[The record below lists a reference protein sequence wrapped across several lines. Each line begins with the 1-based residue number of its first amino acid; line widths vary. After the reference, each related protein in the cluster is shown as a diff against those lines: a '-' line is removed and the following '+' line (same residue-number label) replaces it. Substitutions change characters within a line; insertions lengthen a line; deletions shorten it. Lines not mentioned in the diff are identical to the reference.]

1 MAIGAAQVSMRTDQ
15 RESILLV
22 QFRDRVHDPIH
33 RGMTARAIIAHAH
46 PMHVGVARCA
56 IHGCRIED
64 QGGVAR
70 LAIHF
75 RVSTFQ
81 REFRGVVLED
91 HCRCR
96 GIHQRLLHPR
106 LALVLQDGSFG
117 LDPDERCVV
126 PTRRAVALGA
136 IDGEVLSMR
145 RLGRQ
150 PRGGQKQE
158 HDYL

>member
-1 MAIGAAQVSMRTDQ
+1 MRTDE
-15 RESILLV
+15 REPVLLV
-22 QFRDRVHDPIH
+22 QLRDVIHDPIH
-33 RGMTARAIIAHAH
+33 RGMTTRTIISYAHS
-46 PMHVGVARCA
+46 MHIDVTGSA

-64 QGGVAR
+64 QGGVTR

-91 HCRCR
+91 HCRCHS
-96 GIHQRLLHPR
+96 IHQRLLHSR
-106 LALVLQDGSFG
+106 LALVLQDGGFG

-136 IDGEVLSMR
+136 IDGEVLAMR
-145 RLGRQ
+145 RLRRQ
-150 PRGGQKQE
+150 PRGGQQQE
-158 HDYL
+158 RDYL